1 MTTYDI
7 DSLGGVSETVQDNK
21 AVELAMDI
29 IREHEEKLS
38 SKKEMQEYVEL
49 IQNIGDM
56 GADVSYKRIKKQ
68 VNKVVQEEAKQVVE
82 QQIRLGT
89 KKTMTSLL
97 FDMRKY
103 MEEDQWE
110 ACLSVI
116 QQVLSEQNF

>member
-1 MTTYDI
+1 VTTYDI

-21 AVELAMDI
+21 AVELAMEI
-29 IREHEEKLS
+29 IREQEEKLS

-49 IQNIGDM
+49 IQHIGET

-68 VNKVVQEEAKQVVE
+68 VNKILQEEQRQSVE

-110 ACLSVI
+110 LCLSVI
-116 QQVLSEQNF
+116 KQVLSEQNF